1 VEAQV
6 TAAAETSPALHAAA
20 AAAATKQKPAAAAV
34 RLLLQRQQ
42 QQQQRRSAA
51 RALKALQILQ
61 NNSSSSSSSREVPQ
75 VLASLRNRLCGR
87 SAVATASLQQL
98 LLPVPLLLPRVVL
111 LVLHQTLAR
120 RLRSACTG

>member
-1 VEAQV
+1 
-6 TAAAETSPALHAAA
+6 
-20 AAAATKQKPAAAAV
+20 V
-34 RLLLQRQQ
+34 RLLLQRQ

-61 NNSSSSSSSREVPQ
+61 NNSSSSSREVPQ